1 MNLKITL
8 RGKNA
13 ASSAAAAM
21 VALLSMSLWNGGAE
35 GVAGIVR
42 DLMPLF
48 LLISFI
54 ALVLGAF
61 LSTPRIRW
69 SFLIGALSGIAGG
82 TAIVIRVFLSI

>member
-1 MNLKITL
+1 MIPQIAL

-21 VALLSMSLWNGGAE
+21 VALVSMSLWIGGAQE
-35 GVAGIVR
+35 VAGIVR
-42 DLMPLF
+42 EFMPLF

-61 LSTPRIRW
+61 RSARRIRW
-69 SFLIGALSGIAGG
+69 SLLIGALSGIAGG
-82 TAIVIRVFLSI
+82 TAIVWHVMSRI